1 MTADPGEGPHVR
13 QLLGAYVLDALTPG
27 ETRRVCHHLRECD
40 GCAADYVEVAE
51 AATLLGL
58 VSEEDLLWE

>member
-1 MTADPGEGPHVR
+1 VR

-51 AATLLGL
+51 AAALLGL
-58 VSEEDLLWE
+58 VSEEDLLGE

>member
-27 ETRRVCHHLRECD
+27 ETRRVCHHLRGCD

-51 AATLLGL
+51 AAALLGL
-58 VSEEDLLWE
+58 VSEEDLLGE